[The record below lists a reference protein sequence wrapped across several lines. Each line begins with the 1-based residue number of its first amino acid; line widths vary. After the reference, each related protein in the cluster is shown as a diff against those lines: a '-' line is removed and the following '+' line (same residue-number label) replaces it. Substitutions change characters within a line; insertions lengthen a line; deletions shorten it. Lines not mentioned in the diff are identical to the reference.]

1 MGPEGCSSPALVRV
15 FFFATRCLRKRE
27 KCAGG
32 THSLHK
38 GGKARRFVGHIIL
51 VMSDWNGG
59 ADGRF
64 PSTRL
69 SVIVAARSEDT
80 GVRQQ
85 ALDRI
90 AAVYWKPVY
99 KYIRLHWLKSK
110 EDAQDLTQEFFARV
124 IEKDFLA
131 GYDPER
137 ARLRTFLRT
146 CVDALVANEARAARR
161 LKRGG
166 GAAVLPLDFQLAEH
180 ELSPLAQSASGNPD
194 ELFEREWVRS
204 LFSLAVEE
212 LQRACEKRGK
222 LSHFRLF
229 ERYDLEDSEE
239 RRLSYRDLALEFGL
253 EVTDVTNYL
262 AYVRR
267 EFRRI
272 ALDLL
277 REMTANEEEFRREA
291 RALFGVE
298 AE

>member
-1 MGPEGCSSPALVRV
+1 MPS
-15 FFFATRCLRKRE
+15 
-27 KCAGG
+27 
-32 THSLHK
+32 
-38 GGKARRFVGHIIL
+38 
-51 VMSDWNGG
+51 WNGG
-59 ADGRF
+59 TEGRF

-69 SVIVAARSEDT
+69 SAIIAARSEDP
-80 GVRQQ
+80 GVRGQ

-90 AAVYWKPVY
+90 VAVYWKPVY
-99 KYIRLHWLKSK
+99 KYIRLRWLKSK

-131 GYDPER
+131 GYDPGR

-146 CVDALVANEARAARR
+146 CVDALVA
-161 LKRGG
+161 K
-166 GAAVLPLDFQLAEH
+166 
-180 ELSPLAQSASGNPD
+180 
-194 ELFEREWVRS
+194 EWVRS

-212 LQRACEKRGK
+212 LQKECERRGK

-272 ALDLL
+272 ALALL

>member
-1 MGPEGCSSPALVRV
+1 MRG
-15 FFFATRCLRKRE
+15 
-27 KCAGG
+27 
-32 THSLHK
+32 
-38 GGKARRFVGHIIL
+38 
-51 VMSDWNGG
+51 
-59 ADGRF
+59 
-64 PSTRL
+64 
-69 SVIVAARSEDT
+69 
-80 GVRQQ
+80 Q

-90 AAVYWKPVY
+90 VAVYWKPVY
-99 KYIRLHWLKSK
+99 KYIRLRWLKSK

-131 GYDPER
+131 GYDPGR

-146 CVDALVANEARAARR
+146 CVDALVANEVRAARR

-166 GAAVLPLDFQLAEH
+166 ATVVLPLDFLTAEG
-180 ELSPLAQSASGNPD
+180 ELSPPAASASGNPD
-194 ELFEREWVRS
+194 ELFEKEWVRS

-212 LQRACEKRGK
+212 LQKECERRGK

-272 ALDLL
+272 ALALL